1 MIDPLSVNKDAK
13 QLVMSLHNYMKTKNL
28 LQLKLVIITAKT
40 AQDSAF

>member
-13 QLVMSLHNYMKTKNL
+13 QLVMSLHNHMKTKNL
-28 LQLKLVIITAKT
+28 LLLKLVIITAKT